1 MLEHRILALAMLDHG
16 GQNMESSEEIQHIK
30 LTMNDYLRIRNT
42 EQNNI
47 EKIIRENTICCAVKQ
62 QL

>member
-1 MLEHRILALAMLDHG
+1 
-16 GQNMESSEEIQHIK
+16 MESSEEIQHIK